1 MIAFVEWWRVEELL
15 INLWM
20 TCGVRFDLPNCVFK
34 CDSSRTLTLSKA
46 SYIPISPQP
55 AEDTKSRFCYWS
67 SFASHFVSNLCGYLG
82 DLDSDWAVDL
92 FSDASFPFL
101 ENLAINTC
109 KGMTDLKIS
118 CSKLE
123 DVQVITM
130 IYITW
135 TSLEWD

>member
-1 MIAFVEWWRVEELL
+1 
-15 INLWM
+15 M
-20 TCGVRFDLPNCVFK
+20 TCGDRFDLPNCVFK
-34 CDSSRTLTLSKA
+34 CNSSRTLALNKA

-55 AEDTKSRFCYWS
+55 AEDTKSRFCFS
-67 SFASHFVSNLCGYLG
+67 SSLVKATGYLG
-82 DLDSDWAVDL
+82 DLDSDWAMDL
-92 FSDASFPFL
+92 FSDSSFPFL

-118 CSKLE
+118 CSKLN